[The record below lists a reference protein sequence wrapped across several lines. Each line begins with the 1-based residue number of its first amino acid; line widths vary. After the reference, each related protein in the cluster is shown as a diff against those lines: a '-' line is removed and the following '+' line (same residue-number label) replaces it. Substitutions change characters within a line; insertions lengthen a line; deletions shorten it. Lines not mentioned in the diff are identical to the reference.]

1 MSELSFRGLI
11 FQEIK
16 RALQENKDLTVGE
29 ILYTGLHKTE
39 LNGKSLFCASDE
51 EILNSLERLN
61 KGIIMED
68 EQYTDEEFENWRRHA
83 TRKVR

>member
-16 RALQENKDLTVGE
+16 KALQENKDLTVGE

-68 EQYTDEEFENWRRHA
+68 EQYTDEEFENWRRNA